1 MLPTSTAMR
10 RRRAVG
16 VTVALLL
23 AACGGEQGP
32 TQPAPLAFAAVST
45 GFEHTCGLA
54 AAGALYCWGANSFG
68 KLGDGT
74 MSDRSSPVRVMGGVN
89 FAAVSAGGHHTCAV
103 TGAGTA
109 YCWGFNNEGQLGD
122 GTTSNRSSPVPVA
135 GALKFAAV
143 SAGAYHTCA
152 VTAAGAADCWGWN
165 SSGQLG
171 DGTTTQHLDR
181 KSTRLN
187 SSHTVISYAVFCL
200 KKKRPRSR

>member
-109 YCWGFNNEGQLGD
+109 YCWGFN
-122 GTTSNRSSPVPVA
+122 
-135 GALKFAAV
+135 
-143 SAGAYHTCA
+143 
-152 VTAAGAADCWGWN
+152 
-165 SSGQLG
+165 
-171 DGTTTQHLDR
+171 R

-200 KKKRPRSR
+200 KKKKKKKERSSI